1 MKTVVTVFPVF
12 RLVLAFLATFPFTV
26 LGGEGATTF
35 RLATWNIYDYLT
47 RDRMV
52 QGMWTFQYPK
62 PEVEKTAVRE
72 IMHKINADV
81 WALQEFGEWADLR
94 ELQRDLQREGLDYP
108 FIYLMEGL
116 DPVRRTA
123 VMSRF
128 EAVEVRAITDLDFP
142 YFGERIG
149 VKRGLHELHF
159 EIGGERWILFNLHLK
174 SRLTD
179 EREDPRSVIRRTS
192 EARVIRDYIRQT
204 YPPDEV
210 AFVIAGDVND
220 TAGSA
225 PVRRLTQVSGRT
237 ITRRLDAEDSRGQRW
252 THRFRREDAYTRVD
266 YILPSPAFELRWELM
281 GMAIEDDPRVLIAS
295 DHRPVYTDW
304 RLRSAPVMEGPPEE

>member
-1 MKTVVTVFPVF
+1 MKTVITVSSVF
-12 RLVLAFLATFPFTV
+12 RLVLAFLAIFPLTV
-26 LGGEGATTF
+26 VGGEGVTTF
-35 RLATWNIYDYLT
+35 RLATWNVYDYLT

-94 ELQRDLQREGLDYP
+94 ELQRDLRREGLDYP

-123 VMSRF
+123 VMSRI

-159 EIGGERWILFNLHLK
+159 KIKGERWIFFNLHLK

-237 ITRRLDAEDSRGQRW
+237 ITRRLDAEDSRGHRW
-252 THRFRREDAYTRVD
+252 THRFRREDSYTRVD

-281 GMAIEDDPRVLIAS
+281 GMAIEDDPRVLVAS

-304 RLRSAPVMEGPPEE
+304 RLRSPPAAAGRPEE

>member
-1 MKTVVTVFPVF
+1 M
-12 RLVLAFLATFPFTV
+12 L
-26 LGGEGATTF
+26 LGGSDNAPAF

-52 QGMWTFQYPK
+52 EGMWTFQYPK
-62 PEVEKTAVRE
+62 PEEEKTAVRA
-72 IMHKINADV
+72 IIHKIDADV
-81 WALQEFGEWADLR
+81 WALQEFGEWGDLR

-108 FIYLMEGL
+108 FVYLMEGL

-128 EAVEVRAITDLDFP
+128 EAVKVRAVTDLDFP

-179 EREDPRSVIRRTS
+179 EREDPRSEVRRTS
-192 EARVIRDYIRQT
+192 EARVIRDYIRHT

-225 PVRRLTQVSGRT
+225 PLRRLTQVSGRT

-281 GMAIEDDPRVLIAS
+281 GMAIDDDPRVLIAS
-295 DHRPVYTDW
+295 DHRPVWTDW
-304 RLRSAPVMEGPPEE
+304 RLRPATLAKGQPEE